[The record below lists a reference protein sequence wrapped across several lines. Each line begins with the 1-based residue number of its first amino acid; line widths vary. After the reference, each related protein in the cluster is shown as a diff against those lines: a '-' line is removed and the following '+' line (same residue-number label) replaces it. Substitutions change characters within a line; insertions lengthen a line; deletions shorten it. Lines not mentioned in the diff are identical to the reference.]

1 MYSTVD
7 RETNDQGPDL
17 GVDVKKFWD
26 SVVIDHKGKTM
37 SLVDCP
43 HCSKRLR
50 VPEAYF
56 GRMTCPSCG
65 EMFNRQSM
73 QNNGK
78 LYDIKGRVNIV
89 TNSQRRQNTTSGD
102 RILINLGTSIILST
116 ILVVISLIY
125 IIS

>member
-1 MYSTVD
+1 MD
-7 RETNDQGPDL
+7 RETNDQGSDL

-26 SVVIDHKGKTM
+26 SVVIDQKSKTM

-50 VPEAYF
+50 VPEGYF

>member
-1 MYSTVD
+1 MD
-7 RETNDQGPDL
+7 GETNDQGSDL

-26 SVVIDHKGKTM
+26 SVVIDQKSKTM

-65 EMFNRQSM
+65 EMFNRQSI
-73 QNNGK
+73 QNNGP
-78 LYDIKGRVNIV
+78 LYDTKGRVSIV
-89 TNSQRRQNTTSGD
+89 TNAHRRQKASSFE
-102 RILINLGTSIILST
+102 RILINLGISIILST
-116 ILVVISLIY
+116 ILFVVSLIY
-125 IIS
+125 MISTM

>member
-1 MYSTVD
+1 
-7 RETNDQGPDL
+7 
-17 GVDVKKFWD
+17 
-26 SVVIDHKGKTM
+26 M
-37 SLVDCP
+37 SLIDCP

-50 VPEAYF
+50 VPEVYF

-89 TNSQRRQNTTSGD
+89 TNSQRRQNTTTGD
-102 RILINLGTSIILST
+102 RILINLST
-116 ILVVISLIY
+116 A
-125 IIS
+125 